1 MLRDARPSMKYVV
14 IIIIMFIVC
23 PCTAQR
29 NTTEKAIM
37 KPIELLFEAM
47 HRGDSAMARK
57 VFSVNPTITTVMT
70 DNEGNTV
77 LRADNFEKFMNA
89 IGTPHQEPWS
99 EKIWGV
105 EIRSADNLATA
116 WMNYAF
122 YVGKR
127 FSHCG
132 VDAFQL
138 VRETDGQ
145 WRIFFIADTRKTTDC
160 RIPPEID
167 AAFRP

>member
-1 MLRDARPSMKYVV
+1 MKHLTIIV
-14 IIIIMFIVC
+14 IILAAFRCM
-23 PCTAQR
+23 AQQ

-47 HRGDSAMARK
+47 HRGDSAMASK
-57 VFSVNPTITTVMT
+57 AFSVNPTITTVMK
-70 DNEGNTV
+70 DKNGNTV
-77 LRADNFEKFMNA
+77 LCADDLEKFMNA
-89 IGTPHQEPWS
+89 VGTPHPEPWS
-99 EKIWGV
+99 EKVWDV

-138 VRETDGQ
+138 VRETDGE

-160 RIPPEID
+160 RIPAHIEKELN
-167 AAFRP
+167 